1 MCFIPSSRAYCM
13 SSRAPGLVRW
23 EIMITDGSASCMNRK
38 IRRVAGIFLR
48 FVMLLMLGIIAFG
61 FAPVLLT
68 LGSYCYF
75 QLTDEMLPGIAVG
88 GVSVGGF
95 LPDEAARVL
104 NKNWNEDLHLQ
115 AVDITTPSHSWEI
128 APSELG
134 LSVAVDETI
143 ANAYGLGRSGNL
155 LESVR
160 TILGVLKYGAELDPV
175 VELDLVLAKQ
185 GLERWAE
192 RVYIAPRDA
201 DLNLDEDRLVQIESL
216 PGRTLDVA
224 ASLLMLA
231 EEPESILLDHQLI
244 PFVLL
249 EVPAQRQD
257 VSLQAETVQKLLG
270 SSPILRAY
278 DPVTDERFVWSP
290 EPVLI
295 ASWINIESDG
305 DRLSISLHDES
316 LTRYVKEIEESLG
329 DVRVLDIVVVEET
342 LRSGLLG
349 EESESLVI
357 EYLPGTYVVEPDD
370 NLVSISFKVG
380 MPYWKLQEFNPEL
393 AVSGLVPGET
403 LIVPPKDDMLTLPV
417 IQEKRIVISLS
428 EQRMWTYQE
437 GELLQ
442 SYLVSTG
449 IPNSP
454 TLPGLFQVSTHNEN
468 AYASIWDLYMPHF
481 LGIYEAVPGFM
492 NGIHGL
498 PMLSGGRRLWANVLG
513 QPASFGCII
522 LHLGAAQELY
532 YWAEDGVVVEIGS

>member
-1 MCFIPSSRAYCM
+1 
-13 SSRAPGLVRW
+13 
-23 EIMITDGSASCMNRK
+23 MITDGSASFMNRK
-38 IRRVAGIFLR
+38 IRRVARIFLR
-48 FVMLLMLGIIAFG
+48 FVMLVMLGIIAFG
-61 FAPVLLT
+61 SAPVLLT
-68 LGSYCYF
+68 LGSYIFF

-88 GVSVGGF
+88 GVPVGGL
-95 LPDEAARVL
+95 LPEEVARVL
-104 NKNWNEDLHLQ
+104 NETWNENLHLQ
-115 AVDITTPSHSWEI
+115 AIDITTPSFSWEI

-134 LSVAVDETI
+134 LSVAVDESI
-143 ANAYGLGRSGNL
+143 AIAYGLGRSGNL
-155 LESVR
+155 VEGVR
-160 TILGVLKYGAELDPV
+160 AMLAVLKYGAEIDPV

-185 GLERWAE
+185 GLDRWAE

-201 DLNLDEDRLVQIESL
+201 DLKLNEGHLVQIESL

-244 PFVLL
+244 PFVLI
-249 EVPAQRQD
+249 EIPAHRQD
-257 VSLQAETVQKLLG
+257 VSNQAEAVQNLLG

-295 ASWINIESDG
+295 ASWIHIESEG
-305 DRLSISLHDES
+305 GQLRVSLHEES
-316 LTRYVKEIEESLG
+316 LTRYVMEIKESLG
-329 DVRVLDIVVVEET
+329 DVRGLDTAFVEET
-342 LRSGLLG
+342 MRSGLAG
-349 EESESLVI
+349 EETETLVI
-357 EYLPGTYVVEPDD
+357 EYLPATYVVEPDD

-380 MPYWKLQEFNPEL
+380 LPYWKLQEFNPDL

-403 LIVPPKDDMLTLPV
+403 LIVPPKDDMLMLPV

-437 GELLQ
+437 GELRQ
-442 SYLVSTG
+442 SYIVSTG
-449 IPNSP
+449 IPDSP
-454 TLPGLFQVSTHNEN
+454 TLPGLFQVTSHSEN

-481 LGIYEAVPGFM
+481 LGIYEAVPGLI

-513 QPASFGCII
+513 QPASYGCII
-522 LHLGAAQELY
+522 LDLRAAEELY
-532 YWAEDGVVVEIGS
+532 YWAEDGVVVEIGP

>member
-1 MCFIPSSRAYCM
+1 M
-13 SSRAPGLVRW
+13 RW
-23 EIMITDGSASCMNRK
+23 EIMITDGAASSKNR
-38 IRRVAGIFLR
+38 IIPRVAGIFTR
-48 FVMLLMLGIIAFG
+48 FVILVILGITAFG
-61 FAPVLLT
+61 SAPVLLT

-88 GVSVGGF
+88 GVPVGGL

-104 NKNWNEDLHLQ
+104 NKTWNEDLHLQ

-134 LSVAVDETI
+134 LSVAVDKSI

-155 LESVR
+155 VEGIR
-160 TILGVLKYGAELDPV
+160 TMLGVLKYGVEIDPE

-201 DLNLDEDRLVQIESL
+201 DLNLDEDRLVQIESR

-224 ASLLMLA
+224 ASLHMIA
-231 EEPESILLDHQLI
+231 EEPESILVDHQLV
-244 PFVLL
+244 PFVML
-249 EVPAQRQD
+249 EIHAKRQD
-257 VSLQAETVQKLLG
+257 VSSQAEAVQNLLG

-295 ASWINIESDG
+295 ASWITIESDG

-316 LTRYVKEIEESLG
+316 LNRYVKEIEESLG
-329 DVRVLDIVVVEET
+329 DVRGLDIVVVEET
-342 LRSGLLG
+342 LRSGLMG
-349 EESESLVI
+349 DESESLVI
-357 EYLPGTYVVEPDD
+357 EHLPGTYVVEPDD
-370 NLVSISFKVG
+370 NLISIGFQVG
-380 MPYWKLQEFNPEL
+380 MPYWKLQEFNPGL
-393 AVSGLVPGET
+393 ALSAPVPGET

-437 GELLQ
+437 GELHQ
-442 SYLVSTG
+442 SYIVSTG

-498 PMLSGGRRLWANVLG
+498 PLLSGGRRLWANVLG
-513 QPASFGCII
+513 QPASYGCII
-522 LHLGAAQELY
+522 LDLGAAQELY
-532 YWAEDGVVVEIGS
+532 YWAEDGVVVEIQS

>member
-1 MCFIPSSRAYCM
+1 
-13 SSRAPGLVRW
+13 
-23 EIMITDGSASCMNRK
+23 MITDGSASSKNQI
-38 IRRVAGIFLR
+38 IRRVAGIFTR
-48 FVMLLMLGIIAFG
+48 FVILVILGIIAFG
-61 FAPVLLT
+61 SAPVLLT

-88 GVSVGGF
+88 GVPVGGL

-104 NKNWNEDLHLQ
+104 NKNWNEDLHLH

-134 LSVAVDETI
+134 LSVAVEESI

-155 LESVR
+155 VEGVR
-160 TILGVLKYGAELDPV
+160 TMLAVLKYGAEISPV
-175 VELDLVLAKQ
+175 VELDLILAKQ

-192 RVYIAPRDA
+192 RVDIAPRDA
-201 DLNLDEDRLVQIESL
+201 DLNLGEDRLVQIESQ
-216 PGRTLDVA
+216 PGRMLDVA
-224 ASLLMLA
+224 ASLHMLT
-231 EEPESILLDHQLI
+231 EEPESILLDHQLV
-244 PFVLL
+244 PFVML
-249 EVPAQRQD
+249 EIHALRQD
-257 VSLQAETVQKLLG
+257 VSLQAETVQNLLG
-270 SSPILRAY
+270 SGPTLNVY

-305 DRLSISLHDES
+305 DRLNISLHDES
-316 LTRYVKEIEESLG
+316 LTRYVMEIEESLG
-329 DVRVLDIVVVEET
+329 DGRGLNIAVVEET
-342 LRSGLLG
+342 LRSELAG
-349 EESESLVI
+349 EETETLVI
-357 EYLPGTYVVEPDD
+357 EYLPGAYVIEPDD

-380 MPYWKLQEFNPEL
+380 IPYWKLQEFNPDL

-428 EQRMWTYQE
+428 EQRMWTYQQ
-437 GELLQ
+437 GELRQ
-442 SYLVSTG
+442 SYIVSTG

-454 TLPGLFQVSTHNEN
+454 TMPGLFQVTSHSEN

-481 LGIYEAVPGFM
+481 LGIYEAVPGLT

-513 QPASFGCII
+513 QPASYGCII
-522 LHLGAAQELY
+522 LDLQAAEELY
-532 YWAEDGVVVEIGS
+532 YWAEDGVVVEIKS

>member
-1 MCFIPSSRAYCM
+1 MISDNPVSSKK
-13 SSRAPGLVRW
+13 G
-23 EIMITDGSASCMNRK
+23 I
-38 IRRVAGIFLR
+38 IRRVAGIFTR
-48 FVMLLMLGIIAFG
+48 FVMLVILGFTAVAT
-61 FAPVLLT
+61 APVLLT
-68 LGSYCYF
+68 LGLYCYF

-88 GVSVGGF
+88 GVPVGG
-95 LPDEAARVL
+95 LPSAEAARAL
-104 NKNWNEDLHLQ
+104 QKTWNEDLQLT
-115 AVDITTPSHSWEI
+115 AVDLTNPSHSWQI

-134 LSVAVDETI
+134 LSVAVDESI
-143 ANAYGLGRSGNL
+143 AHAYDLGRSGNFI
-155 LESVR
+155 ESIGSMLA
-160 TILGVLKYGAELDPV
+160 ILKFGAEIDPA

-185 GLERWAE
+185 GFERWAE

-201 DLNLDEDRLVQIESL
+201 DLSLDEDCLVQIESL

-224 ASLLMLA
+224 ASLHMLV
-231 EEPESILLDHQLI
+231 EEPEAILLDHQLV
-244 PFVLL
+244 PFVTL
-249 EVPAQRQD
+249 ENPARRQD
-257 VSLQAETVQKLLG
+257 VSSQAEAVQSLLD
-270 SSPILRAY
+270 SSPTIRAY

-305 DRLSISLHDES
+305 DQLRVSLKDEGLS
-316 LTRYVKEIEESLG
+316 RYVVEIETSLG
-329 DVRVLDIVVVEET
+329 EVRRLDSEVVTEI

-349 EESESLVI
+349 EETETLII

-380 MPYWKLQEFNPEL
+380 MPYWKLQEFNPGL

-417 IQEKRIVISLS
+417 ISEKRIVISLR
-428 EQRMWTYQE
+428 EQRMWTYE
-437 GELLQ
+437 GGELHQ
-442 SYLVSTG
+442 SYTVSTG

-498 PMLSGGRRLWANVLG
+498 PLLSGGRRLWANVLG

-522 LHLGAAQELY
+522 LDLGAAQELY
-532 YWAEDGVVVEIGS
+532 YWAEDGVVVEIQS